1 MLPAG
6 GSAQY
11 YVEDLLGTSRVMT
24 TNTGTLCYDAD
35 FYPYGGERPYTN
47 SCPTSNNYKFEGKE
61 RDTETGND
69 DFGARYYSN
78 FFGRWLSADW
88 SSVPVAVPYANLTNP
103 QTLNLYAMVSDDPE
117 TSADLTGHCG
127 AITPGAP
134 TATQPCN
141 NGPNGPGATGDGSI
155 PFDENTGIAD
165 WYTGEVSAASAQYAA
180 QQAAAQNANG
190 QAQNQGKECGFFCRM
205 GHGLSNLFHGHS
217 WNYINATVTT
227 VEVESHVVREPNEY
241 VTATTDAAGLAG
253 LAVPERV
260 AKPLGRLGAVASIL
274 NDPSPNNI
282 MTNVLGLFPGFE
294 APMAITGAFNDFL
307 DWGVNNSHPGPVKAS
322 DPFGPQE
329 LQPRLPAQ
337 DGGCLAAGL
346 PSC

>member
-103 QTLNLYAMVSDDPE
+103 QTLNLYAMVSNDPE
-117 TSADLTGHCG
+117 TSADLDGHAG
-127 AITPGAP
+127 QNAPPVNAPGCQLMDCPGPSEMTLLAEDQHNQP
-134 TATQPCN
+134 AQSQQATQ
-141 NGPNGPGATGDGSI
+141 
-155 PFDENTGIAD
+155 
-165 WYTGEVSAASAQYAA
+165 AA
-180 QQAAAQNANG
+180 QQ
-190 QAQNQGKECGFFCRM
+190 QAQGADNGRLSVDLKPNNPTSPNTIDIESGVTINGSITTSQRLSPGEASVSVNLYDNQDTGKHAPPGSIDIRVGQPENVTVKIGDQSTTQTRIPIQIMTAQSNQNFGFQ
-205 GHGLSNLFHGHS
+205 GSGNLHFTVTDSQNNAFKGDHP
-217 WNYINATVTT
+217 ATVSLPPGSGGGHPNTLVKDAGRTT
-227 VEVESHVVREPNEY
+227 FVV
-241 VTATTDAAGLAG
+241 
-253 LAVPERV
+253 
-260 AKPLGRLGAVASIL
+260 
-274 NDPSPNNI
+274 
-282 MTNVLGLFPGFE
+282 
-294 APMAITGAFNDFL
+294 
-307 DWGVNNSHPGPVKAS
+307 
-322 DPFGPQE
+322 PQ
-329 LQPRLPAQ
+329 
-337 DGGCLAAGL
+337 
-346 PSC
+346 